1 MKTSEDF
8 NNSINSDNK
17 EESHELI
24 NEELFQ
30 EKDLIIKGLK
40 SNIINNKSE
49 IEKIK
54 EEIKTLNDKVIYEYN
69 SSNDNNDSQT
79 KLFLLDNK
87 IEKLINDKDNLE
99 NKISQKNLLIEKY
112 SVETENIQKKIEK
125 MKKENKFLEKENE
138 VINDDIKKIE
148 KETLAIRKNL
158 NQLEE
163 DLLLST
169 NLKSINS
176 KENLIKKKKILDE
189 VNDLEKKLKD
199 LQEFQNVSENA
210 LNDMLKSENE
220 LIEKKKENN
229 INEIKKDEYNT
240 LINNLNPKI
249 NKIFFLIANWVETY
263 FGNNDI
269 VFDKKDIPEIKDLN
283 FINFDLL
290 FDCLEKKR
298 IIINS
303 NLENLSYKFKEL
315 KNEKLMIKNNI
326 EDLEKNNEALK
337 KEKEK
342 YDIEKNDLNEKINNL
357 HKRLKLFNDNNIN
370 NQRENESIYNIKNEK
385 FNLEYNLSLMRNK
398 IKEIIYYNNEL
409 KNKIKE
415 INNNQIFLN
424 KKYNN
429 KINDISNEI
438 NAKKVERKII
448 MQDYNDKFKEYEK
461 INNKLKLDI
470 EILKTKI
477 KNIQTELDI
486 KDNCLENIINRDG
499 ERNGEIKEG
508 VYTSP
513 IVPRCRFQVSENGYI
528 SISCKDDINNDVVII
543 ANHKKLDDL
552 QRILDFVDKNKARIA
567 WDKDFR
573 GRW

>member
-499 ERNGEIKEG
+499 ERNGEINCNTDE
-508 VYTSP
+508 
-513 IVPRCRFQVSENGYI
+513 ILI
-528 SISCKDDINNDVVII
+528 
-543 ANHKKLDDL
+543 KKLKADNL
-552 QRILDFVDKNKARIA
+552 NLFEENRNIAKENKLLKQKIEFFCN
-567 WDKDFR
+567 KMKIEI
-573 GRW
+573 